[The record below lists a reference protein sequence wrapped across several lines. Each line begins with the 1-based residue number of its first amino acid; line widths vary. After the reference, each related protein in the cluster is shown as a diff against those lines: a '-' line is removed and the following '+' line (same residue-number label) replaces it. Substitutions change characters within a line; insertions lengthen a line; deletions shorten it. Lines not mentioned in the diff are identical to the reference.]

1 MLIVLTVWDRGR
13 IQVAW
18 DIRDDKILS
27 GSSVPS
33 WFLQMYMSFSAL
45 LSLVPAHRRTY
56 GSCFPLA
63 RNTWNEASSMNSV
76 CSTTCTQKYLRLP
89 IKIFCTSGFYA
100 LPC

>member
-18 DIRDDKILS
+18 EIIDKKILS
-27 GSSVPS
+27 NSAVPS

-63 RNTWNEASSMNSV
+63 RNTWKLASSMNSV
-76 CSTTCTQKYLRLP
+76 CSTT
-89 IKIFCTSGFYA
+89 
-100 LPC
+100 